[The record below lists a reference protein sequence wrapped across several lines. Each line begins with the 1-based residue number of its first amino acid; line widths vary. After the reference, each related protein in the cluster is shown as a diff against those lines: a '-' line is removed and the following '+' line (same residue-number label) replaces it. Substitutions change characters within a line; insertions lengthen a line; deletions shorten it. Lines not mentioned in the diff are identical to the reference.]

1 MRQLPG
7 TAYAALFVLALVP
20 VGVAACASGSA
31 HAVAGRAKP
40 SASRQTDTPPEPTS
54 SPSAAGTS
62 TAPSR
67 SPSPKPPARSG
78 SPSPPSGRRPV
89 TASGPGG
96 SVKNTGSTAVALTFD
111 DGPDPV
117 NTPRLLDLLKQRG
130 VKATFCLVGFRARD
144 NPDIVRR
151 MVAEGHTLCNH
162 TWQHLM
168 DIAQRDDAYIRHD
181 LQATNEAIHAAVP
194 DAKIS
199 YFRAP
204 GGNFT
209 PHLVALAAELGMKSI
224 HWDVDDQTWMT
235 STYGTGP
242 AMVDHIRYEV
252 QTFTRPGS
260 IVLSHEVKKPHTITA
275 YATLI
280 PWLQQRFTLV
290 AL

>member
-7 TAYAALFVLALVP
+7 AAYAVLLTLAVVP
-20 VGVAACASGSA
+20 AGVAACASNSA
-31 HAVAGRAKP
+31 HAVAAKASP
-40 SASRQTDTPPEPTS
+40 EASRHEETPAEPSS
-54 SPSAAGTS
+54 SPSVAGTS
-62 TAPSR
+62 PRPSR
-67 SPSPKPPARSG
+67 SASPKPPARSG
-78 SPSPPSGRRPV
+78 SASPSPRRPV

-117 NTPRLLDLLKQRG
+117 TTPALLDLLKQRG
-130 VKATFCLVGFRARD
+130 VKATFCLVGWRARD

-162 TWQHLM
+162 TWQHLL
-168 DIAQRDDAYIRHD
+168 DLAQRDDAYIRQD
-181 LQATNEAIHAAVP
+181 LQATNQAIHAAVP

-209 PHLVALAAELGMKSI
+209 PHLVELAAELGMRSI

-275 YATLI
+275 YTTLV